1 MAWVF
6 EKSPTWRRIVAKT
19 RESPSFYAG
28 FAAACFAVPYGLGK
42 AVMWA
47 TNPEV
52 ARKRDMA
59 LQAELRGRQTYHHE
73 VSHAEW
79 LHCTAGTRTRRVS
92 RRVSGNS
99 TQMGHSHQCYS
110 SRSLSICVCAHMQ
123 RLSVFPQVS
132 FRLLTGLLCGHAEAI
147 GKNGSY
153 ISQPLEMCACRVS
166 QRQIDKGLPSCWERF
181 KVVNTVKTGMR
192 RH

>member
-28 FAAACFAVPYGLGK
+28 FAAACFVVPYGLGK

-59 LQAELRGRQTYHHE
+59 LQAELKGRQTYHHE

-79 LHCTAGTRTRRVS
+79 LHSNAGANSVESVWQRYINGPQSSVLQLRVL
-92 RRVSGNS
+92 VC
-99 TQMGHSHQCYS
+99 MYV
-110 SRSLSICVCAHMQ
+110 CVCVHMQ
-123 RLSVFPQVS
+123 RLSSLHCKWS
-132 FRLLTGLLCGHAEAI
+132 FRLPTGILCGHAKPF
-147 GKNGSY
+147 GKDCFCV
-153 ISQPLEMCACRVS
+153 SQPPMLCACRVS
-166 QRQIDKGLPSCWERF
+166 QKQIDKGLPSCWGRF
-181 KVVNTVKTGMR
+181 KAVNTVKIGMR
-192 RH
+192 QH

>member
-28 FAAACFAVPYGLGK
+28 FAAACFVVPYGLGK

-59 LQAELRGRQTYHHE
+59 LQAELKGRQTYHHE

-79 LHCTAGTRTRRVS
+79 LHSNAGANSVESVWQRYINGPQSSVLQLRVLVCMYVCVRTCKDSHRCTAS
-92 RRVSGNS
+92 
-99 TQMGHSHQCYS
+99 GHSGCQQAYCVGML
-110 SRSLSICVCAHMQ
+110 SLLARIV
-123 RLSVFPQVS
+123 SVS
-132 FRLLTGLLCGHAEAI
+132 ASLLCCVRAESR
-147 GKNGSY
+147 KSK
-153 ISQPLEMCACRVS
+153 STKACRLAGGGS
-166 QRQIDKGLPSCWERF
+166 KR
-181 KVVNTVKTGMR
+181 
-192 RH
+192 